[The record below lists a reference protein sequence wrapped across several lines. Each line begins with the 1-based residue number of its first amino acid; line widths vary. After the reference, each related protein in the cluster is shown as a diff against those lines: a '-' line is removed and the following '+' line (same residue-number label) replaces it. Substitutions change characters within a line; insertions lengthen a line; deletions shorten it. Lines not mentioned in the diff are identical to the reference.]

1 MNFFFKVEEKKEF
14 DILDELRGNKDNEVS
29 VILIECKFL
38 NFLYIVLFLFLDI
51 DVLEIKFIDKEGRE
65 GIV

>member
-29 VILIECKFL
+29 VILIECKYL